1 MALVFLPLPKE
12 RGNVRTRW
20 CGLNDS
26 GGRVAGLFFLWIWC
40 VVVGCLGRCAIND
53 SRDSSRSLKYRHW
66 VTGGVLLHFGIA
78 FICNMPPTALSAKL
92 DDYYSW
98 YLKGTGQWQDGWRMF
113 ERPSALNDYY
123 EITVRDVRGARTTR
137 VRGMRELNVIINSG
151 AYNPELQDEV
161 LKNYLWRKR
170 KALSSDPEAEV
181 ELRRYTSTILL
192 EQRVPQRQQLL
203 DTWIMEDPGPR

>member
-1 MALVFLPLPKE
+1 M
-12 RGNVRTRW
+12 
-20 CGLNDS
+20 NDS
-26 GGRVAGLFFLWIWC
+26 KNG
-40 VVVGCLGRCAIND
+40 
-53 SRDSSRSLKYRHW
+53 SRSLKYRRW
-66 VTGGVLLHFGIA
+66 VTRLLLLHFGMV

-123 EITVRDVRGARTTR
+123 ELTVRDVRGERTAR

-192 EQRVPQRQQLL
+192 EQRVPKRQQLL

>member
-1 MALVFLPLPKE
+1 M
-12 RGNVRTRW
+12 
-20 CGLNDS
+20 
-26 GGRVAGLFFLWIWC
+26 
-40 VVVGCLGRCAIND
+40 VVGCLGRYAIND
-53 SRDSSRSLKYRHW
+53 SKDSSRSLKYRHW

-78 FICNMPPTALSAKL
+78 FICNMPPTALSSKL

-98 YLKGTGQWQDGWRMF
+98 YMKGTGQWQDGWRMF

-123 EITVRDVRGARTTR
+123 ELTVRDVRGERTTR

>member
-1 MALVFLPLPKE
+1 M
-12 RGNVRTRW
+12 RTRW

-40 VVVGCLGRCAIND
+40 VVLGCLGRCAIND

-123 EITVRDVRGARTTR
+123 EITVRDVRGERTTR

>member
-1 MALVFLPLPKE
+1 
-12 RGNVRTRW
+12 VRTRW
-20 CGLNDS
+20 CGLNYS

-53 SRDSSRSLKYRHW
+53 SKDGSRSLKYRHW
-66 VTGGVLLHFGIA
+66 VTGVVLLHFGIA

-123 EITVRDVRGARTTR
+123 ELTVRDVRGERTTR

>member
-1 MALVFLPLPKE
+1 M
-12 RGNVRTRW
+12 RTRW

-40 VVVGCLGRCAIND
+40 VVLGCLGRCAIND
-53 SRDSSRSLKYRHW
+53 SKDSSRSLKYRHW

-113 ERPSALNDYY
+113 ERPSALNDASALR
-123 EITVRDVRGARTTR
+123 VRAGRGARTTR
-137 VRGMRELNVIINSG
+137 VGGMRELNVIINSG

>member
-1 MALVFLPLPKE
+1 MFGE
-12 RGNVRTRW
+12 VRH
-20 CGLNDS
+20 NDS
-26 GGRVAGLFFLWIWC
+26 KDG
-40 VVVGCLGRCAIND
+40 
-53 SRDSSRSLKYRHW
+53 SRSLKYRRW
-66 VTGGVLLHFGIA
+66 VTGLLLLHFGMV
-78 FICNMPPTALSAKL
+78 FICNMPPTAFSTKL

-123 EITVRDVRGARTTR
+123 ELTVRDVRGERTTR

-161 LKNYLWRKR
+161 LKNFLWRKR
-170 KALSSDPEAEV
+170 KALSSDSEAEV

-192 EQRVPQRQQLL
+192 EQRVPQRHQLVQ
-203 DTWIMEDPGPR
+203 TWVMEDPGPR

>member
-1 MALVFLPLPKE
+1 
-12 RGNVRTRW
+12 VRTRW

-40 VVVGCLGRCAIND
+40 VVLGCLGRCAIND
-53 SRDSSRSLKYRHW
+53 SKDSSRSLKYRHW

-98 YLKGTGQWQDGWRMF
+98 YMKGTGQWQDGWRMF

-123 EITVRDVRGARTTR
+123 ELTVRDVRGERTTR

>member
-1 MALVFLPLPKE
+1 MFAAP
-12 RGNVRTRW
+12 
-20 CGLNDS
+20 C
-26 GGRVAGLFFLWIWC
+26 
-40 VVVGCLGRCAIND
+40 
-53 SRDSSRSLKYRHW
+53 
-66 VTGGVLLHFGIA
+66 LHFGMV

-123 EITVRDVRGARTTR
+123 EITVRDVRGERTTR

-203 DTWIMEDPGPR
+203 DTWIMEYPGPR